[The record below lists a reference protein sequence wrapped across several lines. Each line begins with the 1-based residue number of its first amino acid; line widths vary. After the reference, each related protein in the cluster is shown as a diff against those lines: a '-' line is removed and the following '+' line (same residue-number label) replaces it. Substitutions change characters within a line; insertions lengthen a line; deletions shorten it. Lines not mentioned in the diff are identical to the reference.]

1 MSGIEPARSA
11 KRRQAAYNIAQVL
24 HRREQAKAYRRTSTL
39 YPTAA
44 YAQDAEMSLHEF
56 EEFVFDVCFLNDVD
70 PIARWKEVS
79 VQQQRLVDWLAGHKR
94 VHILG
99 EGTDLRLSIEGRCS
113 STVTASATFL
123 AGSSLRDLWRKAR
136 MALSGSMCPRRTKVM
151 LSRGYGWYFTRGRW
165 SRRVHGRGKRSWSR
179 CLSWT
184 RGHATWASSLLAIMH
199 VCIAASE
206 IRSSMRRWAVRCTWR
221 LAIAIRR
228 RVGSTSRRCTG
239 IWCATCDATVRCGL
253 MMYCF

>member
-1 MSGIEPARSA
+1 MSGIEAVGMA
-11 KRRQAAYNIAQVL
+11 KGRQGAYNIAQVL
-24 HRREQAKAYRRTSTL
+24 HRREQGKAYRRTSTL

-136 MALSGSMCPRRTKVM
+136 MALSGSMCPRRTRVT
-151 LSRGYGWYFTRGRW
+151 LSRGYGWYFTRGGG
-165 SRRVHGRGKRSWSR
+165 SRRGDGRGKRSWSR
-179 CLSWT
+179 WLS
-184 RGHATWASSLLAIMH
+184 RAREGAYLG
-199 VCIAASE
+199 
-206 IRSSMRRWAVRCTWR
+206 RSV
-221 LAIAIRR
+221 L
-228 RVGSTSRRCTG
+228 
-239 IWCATCDATVRCGL
+239 
-253 MMYCF
+253 